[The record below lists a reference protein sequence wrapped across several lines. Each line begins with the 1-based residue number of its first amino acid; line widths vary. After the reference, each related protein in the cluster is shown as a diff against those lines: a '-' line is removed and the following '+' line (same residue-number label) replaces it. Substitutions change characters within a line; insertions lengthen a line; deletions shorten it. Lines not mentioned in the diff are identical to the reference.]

1 MRNFAKLIPL
11 GTVVAVLNFTTL
23 EAHAFLFVSN
33 VANKP
38 LNPDNPAVINLDL
51 SDNFTPGNSSILR
64 YDEKTGKF
72 LDVFVPKGVIGLT
85 SGIAFGKDGNLY
97 AADQANNSILRF
109 NGKTGALIDTF
120 LQFGANEP
128 KRPEDIVFGDDGD
141 LYVSGL
147 AGGGVLRYDV
157 QTGTR
162 SIVAQTNSQG
172 GNLLS
177 AGLNFGPDGKLY
189 ISSVLNDN
197 SILRYDPTTGA
208 VDTFIPPSIAQAV
221 PSGTV
226 FSPDGKSL
234 YNGTFIGAPT
244 IKEYNGQTGALIGD
258 FVTAS
263 DNGGLQTSSR
273 LRFGADGNLYV
284 SDFLGSAIR
293 RYDGKTGAFI
303 DTFVPTGS
311 GGLQNPG
318 GFAFFT
324 PIPEPSAWLGV
335 VAVGAYLG
343 ISRLRKGKQNN
354 SEMKFA
360 TIPND
365 SWHQARIS
373 SEIVDS
379 TNRKNS

>member
-1 MRNFAKLIPL
+1 MMRNFAKLIPL
-11 GTVVAVLNFTTL
+11 GTVVAVLNFTAL

-33 VANKP
+33 VANEP

-64 YDEKTGKF
+64 YDEITGEF
-72 LDVFVPKGVIGLT
+72 IDVFVPKGVIGLT
-85 SGIAFGKDGNLY
+85 SGIAFGNDGNLY

-120 LQFGANEP
+120 LQFGADGP
-128 KRPEDIVFGDDGD
+128 KRPEDIVFGSDGD
-141 LYVSGL
+141 LYISGL
-147 AGGGVLRYDV
+147 AGGGVQRYDV
-157 QTGTR
+157 ETGTL
-162 SIVAQTNSQG
+162 SVVAQTNSIG
-172 GNLLS
+172 GNLLA
-177 AGLNFGPDGKLY
+177 AGLNFGPDGNLY

-197 SILRYDPTTGA
+197 SILRYNPITNV
-208 VDTFIPPSIAQAV
+208 VDTFIPSSIAQPV

-226 FSPDGKSL
+226 FSPDGQSI

-244 IKEYNGQTGALIGD
+244 IKEYDGQTGAFLGD
-258 FVTAS
+258 FVTES
-263 DNGGLQTSSR
+263 NNGGLQTSSR

-293 RYDGKTGAFI
+293 RYDGDTGAFI

-311 GGLQNPG
+311 GGLKNPG

-335 VAVGAYLG
+335 LAVGAYLG
-343 ISRLRKGKQNN
+343 VSRLRKGKQN
-354 SEMKFA
+354 SSKMKFV

-365 SWHQARIS
+365 NWHQASI
-373 SEIVDS
+373 S
-379 TNRKNS
+379 TNQKNS